1 MMADAFSRC
10 IVFSTQ
16 SAMILDSGT
25 TAIRVFFCSSLCL
38 FTTQEWS
45 SSGRVM
51 FSFLWVLT
59 FTLSHQ

>member
-1 MMADAFSRC
+1 
-10 IVFSTQ
+10 
-16 SAMILDSGT
+16 MILDSGT